1 LKNKARP
8 TDKGM
13 KMKIRRIRFTGSVLS
28 TFALVASLVAG
39 PITPARA
46 ALTLPTTNFL
56 PCSVAPSDY
65 CIESVGV
72 QPVGAKL
79 VTLQWVPSGS
89 AGPAA
94 SKSEGVVAGRD
105 LPGRWTAEGAFEGE
119 NYDGIYLEVKQA
131 NPFVPWIFAD
141 AKPTFSPGNAVK
153 AANATATPN
162 YAVNLN
168 SDVAISISLRVA
180 TFEPGVTFGV
190 GTDGVVTFTPS
201 ASGNNLTFIAYPVK
215 VPLAKSTRD
224 CSGDT
229 SSAAALVTQH
239 YTIFVPKND
248 DKGYGIEGSTGKLY
262 VGSNGICKL
271 STPTWIS
278 SSKTFSYK
286 ASGPRLSPDTKEI
299 NTGFYYASIP
309 FADAKA
315 LWGLENPKDAASALI
330 VSIKTNAGGSSGAAK
345 LVSVKNEYIVIS
357 VSGFEFPDPSVDV
370 SLNPDYNSKGA
381 VSNTNN
387 TPGGIS
393 GNNNMSLAG
402 GGVKESKMKTITCA
416 KGNKTRKVSAVK
428 PICPKGWKKA

>member
-1 LKNKARP
+1 MTMGEKMSRP
-8 TDKGM
+8 ISKRVGWILTSLTMILG
-13 KMKIRRIRFTGSVLS
+13 L
-28 TFALVASLVAG
+28 LVAPSLSAN
-39 PITPARA
+39 A
-46 ALTLPTTNFL
+46 AVTLPATAFE
-56 PCSVAPSDY
+56 PCSVSSASY

-72 QPVGAKL
+72 QPVGEPL
-79 VTLQWVPSGS
+79 TPLQWVPSGN
-89 AGPAA
+89 AGPAV
-94 SKSEGVVAGRD
+94 SKSDGVVAGRD

-131 NPFVPWIFAD
+131 NPFAPWIFAD
-141 AKPTFSPGNAVK
+141 AKPTYSPSNTVK
-153 AANATATPN
+153 AANSSTSPS

-168 SDVAISISLRVA
+168 SDVAISISLRVSN
-180 TFEPGVTFGV
+180 FEPGVTFGV
-190 GTDGVVTFTPS
+190 GTDGTVTFTQN
-201 ASGNNLTFIAYPVK
+201 ASGNNLTFVAYPVK

-224 CSGDT
+224 CSGESGT
-229 SSAAALVTQH
+229 AAALVTQH

-271 STPTWIS
+271 STPSWIP

-286 ASGPRLSPDTKEI
+286 ASGPKLSPDTKEI

-330 VSIKTNAGGSSGAAK
+330 VSIKTSSGGSSGAAK
-345 LVSVKNEYIVIS
+345 LVSVKNDHIVIS

-381 VSNTNN
+381 VSGNNN
-387 TPGGIS
+387 TLGGVT
-393 GNNNMSLAG
+393 GNNNMSLSG
-402 GGVKESKMKTITCA
+402 GGAKESKVKTITCE
-416 KGNKTRKVSAVK
+416 KGNKTKKVTAVK
-428 PICPKGWKKA
+428 PKCPKGWKKA

>member
-1 LKNKARP
+1 MSNRK
-8 TDKGM
+8 
-13 KMKIRRIRFTGSVLS
+13 RFGSLLS
-28 TFALVASLVAG
+28 ISTLIGSILLG
-39 PITPARA
+39 PVTPAQA
-46 ALTLPTTNFL
+46 AITLPTSTFT
-56 PCSVAPSDY
+56 PCSVTPSEY

-72 QPVGAKL
+72 QPVGGAL
-79 VTLQWVPSGS
+79 VTLQWVPTGS
-89 AGPAA
+89 PGPAV
-94 SKSEGVVAGRD
+94 SKNEGVVAGRE
-105 LPGRWTAEGAFEGE
+105 LSGRWTAEGAFDGE

-141 AKPTFSPGNAVK
+141 AKPTYSPGNAVK
-153 AANATATPN
+153 AANSSTSPT

-168 SDVAISISLRVA
+168 SDVAISISLRVGN
-180 TFEPGVTFGV
+180 FEPGVTFGV

-201 ASGNNLTFIAYPVK
+201 GSGNNLTFIAYPVN
-215 VPLAKSTRD
+215 VPLAKTTRD
-224 CSGDT
+224 CSGDAGV
-229 SSAAALVTQH
+229 AAALVAQH

-271 STPTWIS
+271 STPTWIP

-286 ASGPRLSPDTKEI
+286 ASGPKLSPDSKEI
-299 NTGFYYASIP
+299 NKGFYYASIP

-345 LVSVKNEYIVIS
+345 LVSVKNEHIVIS
-357 VSGFEFPDPSVDV
+357 VSGFEFPDPSVDI

-381 VSNTNN
+381 VSGNN
-387 TPGGIS
+387 NSLGGVT

-402 GGVKESKMKTITCA
+402 GGVKESKVKTITCT
-416 KGNKTRKVSAVK
+416 KGKKSKKVSAVN
-428 PICPKGWKKA
+428 PTCPKGWKKA